1 MSHTDDRFAGHLYH
15 QADFYNTMAL
25 FIQNAFTFRFALLQ
39 GEPTVQIFVHLF
51 IYSDNSAWGTAQFPK
66 TYHSAEAEEIG

>member
-1 MSHTDDRFAGHLYH
+1 MSHTDDRFAGQLDQH
-15 QADFYNTMAL
+15 ADFYNPMAL

-39 GEPTVQIFVHLF
+39 GEPMVQIFVPLF

-66 TYHSAEAEEIG
+66 TYHSAEAEETG